1 MLCVEELGKMC
12 LFSNYKVSVTVS
24 SSVNISSAIFITHY
38 DISGQ
43 PSASGDGRDV
53 EIERNAETDRG
64 IETPKGSDMKE
75 ADVLWRRGGR
85 LTIQIISLWLYCL
98 PHTTER

>member
-1 MLCVEELGKMC
+1 MC

-53 EIERNAETDRG
+53 KIERNAETDRG
-64 IETPKGSDMKE
+64 LETPQGRDMKE
-75 ADVLWRRGGR
+75 ADVLWKR
-85 LTIQIISLWLYCL
+85 LTIRIISLWFYCL
-98 PHTTER
+98 LHITER